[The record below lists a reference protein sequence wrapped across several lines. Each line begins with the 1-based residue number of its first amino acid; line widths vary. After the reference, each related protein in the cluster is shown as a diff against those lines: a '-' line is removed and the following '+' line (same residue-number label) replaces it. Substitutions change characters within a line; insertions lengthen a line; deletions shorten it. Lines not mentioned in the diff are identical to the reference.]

1 MMGRREDSQV
11 QFLYAFDL
19 DKVVPADH
27 LVRQI
32 DAILDLSWVHREL
45 RPYYSHTGRPSI
57 DPVLMIRMLLVG
69 YVFALRSER
78 RLCSEVQVNLAY
90 RWFCK
95 LSVEDKIPDH
105 SVFSRA
111 RHERFRESDA
121 LRRVFEGVVAMCIA
135 ARLVGGE
142 AFSVDA
148 SLIKADVDKKKRA
161 PGDQPIAWPKAEQA
175 SHAVREYLSALDTAH
190 SKEETGEGD
199 DDGSTGGRRRKPP
212 KEVSLTDPQATW
224 VARPGMDP
232 FFAYDANYLIDN
244 KAGIIIDAEGTR
256 ANRVVKISVTRT
268 MIERVARRFGLQPQ
282 RLAGDTVYG
291 AVSLLK
297 WLVDRQITPHIPV
310 WDKSARSDGTFSRAD
325 FVFDQERNVYVCP
338 GGVQLTSTGNIDQGH
353 IVYYRANKKDCSA
366 CSLKPRCTTAA
377 VRKVTRDLNEDVR
390 HSVRALADTDAFQQS
405 RRERKKVEMR
415 FAHMKRI
422 LRLDRLR
429 LRWGKR
435 RGATHCDRAE
445 SEKARQAPRPRSS
458 PRSRVLS
465 VGVASGECRRCK
477 FATPE
482 RERGTEASPKLL
494 GRPSSTT
501 PSSFATQSIQ
511 QRTSPADAAMSGRCR
526 FCCRSRLLE
535 PTNADSLV
543 LR

>member
-175 SHAVREYLSALDTAH
+175 SHAVREYLAALDTAH

-199 DDGSTGGRRRKPP
+199 DGGSTGGRRRKPP

-256 ANRVVKISVTRT
+256 ANRVVEISVTRT

-338 GGVQLTSTGNIDQGH
+338 GGAQLTSTGNIDQGQ
-353 IVYYRANKKDCSA
+353 C
-366 CSLKPRCTTAA
+366 RCC
-377 VRKVTRDLNEDVR
+377 
-390 HSVRALADTDAFQQS
+390 LASS
-405 RRERKKVEMR
+405 RRSSQ
-415 FAHMKRI
+415 AHP
-422 LRLDRLR
+422 
-429 LRWGKR
+429 GR
-435 RGATHCDRAE
+435 RSVSAAE
-445 SEKARQAPRPRSS
+445 SRSELHS
-458 PRSRVLS
+458 
-465 VGVASGECRRCK
+465 
-477 FATPE
+477 
-482 RERGTEASPKLL
+482 
-494 GRPSSTT
+494 
-501 PSSFATQSIQ
+501 
-511 QRTSPADAAMSGRCR
+511 
-526 FCCRSRLLE
+526 
-535 PTNADSLV
+535 
-543 LR
+543 